1 MTLRRPLASF
11 AMLTA
16 GAALFFAALSH
27 AASSTDGG
35 TFKVSLAA
43 DLVPNVDP
51 ALGGSYI
58 LLDATCAHLMNF
70 PDAPPP
76 AALRLVPEVA
86 TAYPRVSRDGT
97 TYTFTLHS
105 GFRFSDGTPVQP
117 SAFKHAIERVLAPGV
132 DSYGAQY
139 VADIVGAAAFHK
151 GNAGTVAGV
160 VATGNRLTVR
170 FTRPVPDFPAMTTMP
185 YFCAVPPTLPS
196 DPEGVDTFPGSGP
209 YTITEFI
216 RESHV
221 VLERNTYYRGA
232 RPHHVDRFVV
242 DLQKLTPQGTLRRI
256 ERGAA
261 DWGVVTPPAVYYDP
275 ALGLARKY
283 GVNRSQFFVTPGAT
297 LRGYQLN
304 VARPLFHD
312 NLALR
317 QAVNFAVDRPAI
329 VRQGGL
335 ASSLLGR
342 PTDQYI
348 PPSMPGFRDAHIY
361 PLRGPDLQR
370 ARALARGH
378 TRGGKAVL
386 GTPNY
391 AAPVATAQVLKQNL
405 AKIGLDVEVK
415 ILPPGAYFAQ
425 ASIPGTPF
433 DITLSVW
440 IGDYIDPSQY
450 VSALFDGRF
459 IGSNNFAH
467 LDSPKYNALMR
478 SAARLQGVER
488 YRAYGLID
496 VQLARDVAPMI
507 AVDIDNDATLVSKRV
522 GCIIIRP
529 GFGLDMTAVCL
540 K

>member
-1 MTLRRPLASF
+1 MTLRRPLVSF
-11 AMLTA
+11 AMLIA
-16 GAALFFAALSH
+16 GAALLFAALSH
-27 AASSTDGG
+27 AASRTDGG
-35 TFKVSLAA
+35 TFNVTLAA

-51 ALGGSYI
+51 ALGDAGT
-58 LLDATCAHLMNF
+58 LLDATCAHLMTF
-70 PDAPPP
+70 PDKPPP

-86 TAYPRVSRDGT
+86 TAYPRVSRDGK
-97 TYTFTLHS
+97 TYTFTLRS
-105 GFRFSDGTPVQP
+105 GFRFSDGTPVEP
-117 SAFKHAIERVLAPGV
+117 SAFTHAIERMLAPGV

-139 VADIVGAAAFHK
+139 VEDIVGAAAFHK
-151 GNAGTVAGV
+151 GTAGDGCRRRRDRESSHRPVHPAGSRLPGDDDDAVLLRRATDAPIRPRGSRHLRRLGPVHHHGVRSREPRRAGTEHV
-160 VATGNRLTVR
+160 L
-170 FTRPVPDFPAMTTMP
+170 
-185 YFCAVPPTLPS
+185 
-196 DPEGVDTFPGSGP
+196 PGSATTP
-209 YTITEFI
+209 
-216 RESHV
+216 R
-221 VLERNTYYRGA
+221 
-232 RPHHVDRFVV
+232 RP
-242 DLQKLTPQGTLRRI
+242 LRRRPPEAHI
-256 ERGAA
+256 PGDAPPDRARSSRLGPRYAA
-261 DWGVVTPPAVYYDP
+261 GRYYDP

-283 GVNRSQFFVTPGAT
+283 GVNRSRFFVTPGAN

-342 PTDQYI
+342 PTDQYM

-361 PLRGPDLQR
+361 PLGGPDLQR

-391 AAPVATAQVLKQNL
+391 AAPVAAAQVLKQNL

-415 ILPPGAYFAQ
+415 TLPPGAYFAQ
-425 ASIPGTPF
+425 AALPDTPF

-440 IGDYIDPSQY
+440 VGDYIDPSQY

-529 GFGLDMTAVCL
+529 GFGLDLTAACL